1 MIQKRKGD
9 LYEYYGKCSACRK
22 KGNREGGCRHR
33 NRADSD
39 VDCVWSAACFHAAE
53 GTV

>member
-1 MIQKRKGD
+1 MSIMENVQPAVRK
-9 LYEYYGKCSACRK
+9 ETGKVAAVT
-22 KGNREGGCRHR
+22 GIG
-33 NRADSD
+33 ADSD